1 MTQTLTANTAR
12 ANLSTALVAGLSQ
25 PFTPRAFP
33 RIAAGETF
41 DVELYL
47 IENGAYDT
55 RSGATGYTPRIKI
68 TLDDMTPQ
76 DGTFTISDGVTN
88 YTVSGAGT
96 TAANGLYL
104 LSSETFDSHSVWA
117 QKDGTHYIRRETHNE
132 NHAWHIVQAD
142 SATQATANAYLYND
156 GQNGAGPDL
165 TGWSVDVDG
174 TAAAPTLAVSI
185 ATTTALDYD
194 ALASEVEAALN
205 ALNDNTGPFCDSV
218 LVDKFGNGAFS
229 IVFDSV
235 GNKSPL
241 VADVAGIRPASS
253 ATVSAIVDGSASR
266 REEQIIKVS
275 ADPLVSVAA
284 GVEITNGWTVS
295 IDATGENFLRAVTV
309 AQGAISANYSIEL
322 VADSG
327 AVDVVARGPVIL
339 TPGA

>member
-25 PFTPRAFP
+25 PFAIKPFP

-68 TLDDMTPQ
+68 TLDDTTPQ
-76 DGTFTISDGVTN
+76 DGTFTISDGVE
-88 YTVSGAGT
+88 T
-96 TAANGLYL
+96 TAA
-104 LSSETFDSHSVWA
+104 
-117 QKDGTHYIRRETHNE
+117 
-132 NHAWHIVQAD
+132 
-142 SATQATANAYLYND
+142 
-156 GQNGAGPDL
+156 
-165 TGWSVDVDG
+165 
-174 TAAAPTLAVSI
+174 
-185 ATTTALDYD
+185 LDHD
-194 ALASEVEAALN
+194 TLASEVETALN
-205 ALNDNTGPFCDSV
+205 ALNDNTGPFGDKV

-284 GVEITNGWTVS
+284 GVEITNGWTVT
-295 IDATGENFLRAVTV
+295 IDATGESFLRAVTV

>member
-12 ANLSTALVAGLSQ
+12 ANLSAALVAGFSQ
-25 PFTPRAFP
+25 PFAIKPFP
-33 RIAAGETF
+33 RIVAGETF

-68 TLDDMTPQ
+68 TLDDSTPQ
-76 DGTFTISDGVTN
+76 GGTFTISDGVTN

-96 TAANGLYL
+96 TAANGLYT
-104 LSSETFDSHSVWA
+104 LSAEDFNSHSVWA
-117 QKDGTHYIRRETHNE
+117 QKDGSHYIRRETHNE
-132 NHAWHIVQAD
+132 NNAWHIVQAD
-142 SATQATANAYLYND
+142 SATQLTANSYLYND

-165 TGWSVDVDG
+165 TGWAVDVDG
-174 TAAAPTLAVSI
+174 AANAPILAVSS
-185 ATTTALDYD
+185 ATTAALDYD
-194 ALASEVEAALN
+194 SLASEVEAALN
-205 ALNDNTGPFCDSV
+205 ALNDNTGPLCDSV

-229 IVFDSV
+229 IVFDTV
-235 GNKSPL
+235 GNKSLL

-253 ATVSAIVDGSASR
+253 ATVSAIVDGSASK

-275 ADPLVSVAA
+275 ADPLVSVST
-284 GVEITNGWTVS
+284 GVEIANGWTVT
-295 IDATGENFLRAVTV
+295 IDATGENLLRAVTV
-309 AQGAISANYSIEL
+309 AQGAISANYSIEI

-339 TPGA
+339 TPSE

>member
-68 TLDDMTPQ
+68 TLDDTTPQ
-76 DGTFTISDGVTN
+76 DGTFTISDGVEN
-88 YTVSGAGT
+88 YIVSGAGS
-96 TAANGLYL
+96 TAANGLYT
-104 LSSETFDSHSVWA
+104 LSAEEFNSHSVWA
-117 QKDGTHYIRRETHNE
+117 QKDGDHYIRRETHNE
-132 NHAWHIVQAD
+132 HNTWHLVQAD
-142 SATQATANAYLYND
+142 SATQLTANAYLYSD
-156 GQNGAGPDL
+156 GTGGNGPDL
-165 TGWSVDVDG
+165 TNWAVDDDG
-174 TAAAPTLAVSI
+174 AADAPTLAVSI
-185 ATTTALDYD
+185 ATTAALDYD
-194 ALASEVEAALN
+194 SLASEVEAALN

-253 ATVSAIVDGSASR
+253 ATISAIVDGSASR

-284 GVEITNGWTVS
+284 GVEITNGWTVT
-295 IDATGENFLRAVTV
+295 IDATGANLLRAVTV
-309 AQGAISANYSIEL
+309 AQGAISANYSIEI

-339 TPGA
+339 SPAA